1 MKNYS
6 QESLMASLDLRFAN
20 LLKDTEEAILSIV
33 QENGGTA
40 VLSDA
45 ISVDETSDNY
55 VLSVTLEDGDLTFK
69 TKYGSDLDTEDFTL
83 DTLLIILGQ
92 L

>member
-55 VLSVTLEDGDLTFK
+55 VLSVTLEDGDLTFT

>member
-6 QESLMASLDLRFAN
+6 QESLRASLDYRFAN
-20 LLKDTEEAILSIV
+20 LLNDTEEAIVSVV

-40 VLSDA
+40 VLKDG
-45 ISVDETSDNY
+45 ISVDETSDDY
-55 VLSVTLEDGDLTFK
+55 VLSVTLEDGDLTFT
-69 TKYGSDLDTEDFTL
+69 TKNGNDLDTEDFTL
-83 DTLLIILGQ
+83 DTLLIILSQ

>member
-1 MKNYS
+1 MKNLS
-6 QESLMASLDLRFAN
+6 QESLTASLDLRFAN
-20 LLKDTEEAILSIV
+20 LLKDTEEAIVSVV

-55 VLSVTLEDGDLTFK
+55 VLSVTLEDGDLTFT
-69 TKYGSDLDTEDFTL
+69 TKYGSDLDIEDFTL